1 MFFATQIHHVQPPA
15 VGDTITF
22 QLLRRPKGSI
32 ISLPV
37 GAGQSTD
44 TAAAAAALQ
53 DTASSSSGAP
63 AGPAAD
69 AGAAP
74 CSLDSIGSSSSGSA
88 LAASKWTARKAA
100 AAGAAAGAPAAAGA
114 AASAGA
120 VGAAAAVKAAV
131 AYSSVS
137 TPLLENLFA
146 KFATLP
152 DPRALWRAA
161 ARELGQQLAEV
172 LAQGGLEAG
181 FEAPGLFAAADC
193 LAQRARRFA
202 EHQATQLQ
210 QRGVPVGAAPA
221 VPPGGGAA
229 AGAAAAAGWP
239 VWLAADPQAAGQE
252 ADALIRDAFTLAIDS
267 GKAALT
273 AAEQEQA
280 VAAEFPSLAATA
292 GSPPASQA
300 GAGSRPPPGGLG
312 LVAAGSSPPSGASLP
327 SAAKASGGAAPAAP
341 PAAQQQQQPV
351 QAPATPECTAAAIE
365 RQSSRTEELFFDH
378 TFSEDEE
385 EEEQQQ
391 QEAAAGQGEE
401 PPAPQLAPEDSGS
414 AGGGGPVHSSA
425 RSIPGQA
432 GVADG
437 SGGAAAGLFGTS
449 PGTSGLL
456 GSSPTTSAMNSASLS
471 EMDYFMYQAADG
483 QWLFLHPLNL
493 RCLLHAFGSYAACPP
508 TVTGRVVELEDM
520 TQDEGSRCV
529 CVHML
534 VAVVGC
540 NTFMQKHIQ
549 ESMVTLSWGKGGPS
563 MYTPASNLLGISRA
577 AEKCSTAHASSCVEG
592 PSLERPVS
600 CQLKAQLSQVFLH
613 AQLLLCW
620 LPTVFMCV
628 CLLAGAAGS
637 SLATCPSTAPSD
649 SGKSHSHSQP
659 SHLYS
664 WPPWQKSSQQG
675 RSAGG
680 AGWRQHGGKVGARLL
695 LQLLLPRPGRGRQ
708 QLSCGQCLASGR
720 VSARQQR
727 TRQQQTRPWQQ
738 QQLRGRCLRSCRA

>member
-1 MFFATQIHHVQPPA
+1 MQPPA

-32 ISLPV
+32 IPLPV
-37 GAGQSTD
+37 AGAQSKD
-44 TAAAAAALQ
+44 TAAAAAAAQQ
-53 DTASSSSGAP
+53 DIASSSSGAP

-88 LAASKWTARKAA
+88 LAASKWAARKAA
-100 AAGAAAGAPAAAGA
+100 TAAAGTPAAAGA
-114 AASAGA
+114 TASAGA
-120 VGAAAAVKAAV
+120 VGAAAAVKAV

-172 LAQGGLEAG
+172 LAQGGLEAD

-221 VPPGGGAA
+221 VPPGGASGSSSAGGAA
-229 AGAAAAAGWP
+229 AAAAAAGWP

-280 VAAEFPSLAATA
+280 VAAEFPSLAAIA
-292 GSPPASQA
+292 GSPASQA
-300 GAGSRPPPGGLG
+300 GAGSRPPGGLG
-312 LVAAGSSPPSGASLP
+312 HVAGSSPPSGASPP
-327 SAAKASGGAAPAAP
+327 SAAKASGSAAPAN
-341 PAAQQQQQPV
+341 PAAQQQQQQPV
-351 QAPATPECTAAAIE
+351 QAPATPECAAAIE
-365 RQSSRTEELFFDH
+365 RQSSRTELFFDH
-378 TFSEDEE
+378 AFSEDEDE
-385 EEEQQQ
+385 DEQQQQQ
-391 QEAAAGQGEE
+391 QEAAGQGEA

-414 AGGGGPVHSSA
+414 AGGGPVHSSA

-432 GVADG
+432 GASGMADG
-437 SGGAAAGLFGTS
+437 SGAAGLFGTS

-471 EMDYFMYQAADG
+471 GDYFMYQAADG

-508 TVTGRVVELEDM
+508 TVTGRVLELEDM

-529 CVHML
+529 CVC
-534 VAVVGC
+534 A
-540 NTFMQKHIQ
+540 
-549 ESMVTLSWGKGGPS
+549 
-563 MYTPASNLLGISRA
+563 R
-577 AEKCSTAHASSCVEG
+577 
-592 PSLERPVS
+592 
-600 CQLKAQLSQVFLH
+600 
-613 AQLLLCW
+613 W
-620 LPTVFMCV
+620 L
-628 CLLAGAAGS
+628 
-637 SLATCPSTAPSD
+637 
-649 SGKSHSHSQP
+649 Q
-659 SHLYS
+659 
-664 WPPWQKSSQQG
+664 
-675 RSAGG
+675 
-680 AGWRQHGGKVGARLL
+680 
-695 LQLLLPRPGRGRQ
+695 
-708 QLSCGQCLASGR
+708 
-720 VSARQQR
+720 
-727 TRQQQTRPWQQ
+727 
-738 QQLRGRCLRSCRA
+738 